1 MTLMTVKIVGG
12 LSVSAHNKYGLQSLQ
27 LNVDTV
33 KVEHETH
40 LQHAVDTLNEG
51 DVADNKCDLS
61 LSPVCPLIK
70 CETEVSCMPCCMYHI
85 PCVYLQ

>member
-1 MTLMTVKIVGG
+1 MIIKIVNG

-27 LNVDTV
+27 LNVDTI
-33 KVEHETH
+33 KVEHETRL

-51 DVADNKCDLS
+51 DVADNKRDHS

-70 CETEVSCMPCCMYHI
+70 CETEVSCMPCCIYYI
-85 PCVYLQ
+85 VLP